1 MKYLRSILELTIPSV
16 VSNITVP
23 LLSLVDTSI
32 VGHMSDANNIGG
44 IYIGSTIFS
53 MIYWVFAFLRMG
65 TTGIIAQARG
75 ADDTSGILYGLCR
88 SLFVGLLVSC
98 LLCILQIPL
107 LWVALQIV
115 SPPDGL
121 VASYATQYFR
131 VCIWGAPAM
140 LTTYCLSGWF
150 IGMRDT
156 RTPMMMAITQNVVN
170 IIMSLLFVYVL
181 HADIRGV
188 AAGTVVGLY
197 SGVFVGLY
205 RLRSK
210 IPIHHKISFL
220 KLLQGSEMWRFV
232 KVNHD
237 LFLRTICLVIVTVSF
252 TRFSSQLGEGQLNAN
267 AITMQFF
274 IFYSYFMDGLAN
286 AGEALS
292 GEFWGKKD
300 ISSLCQLVNSLFK
313 VGIIL
318 TFAFMI
324 LYYISCSPIILLLTN
339 DIDVFR
345 LTVVTVRQ
353 WAWLIPL
360 VSFSAFIW
368 DGVFIGLTWSR
379 GMLLSTFTGL
389 VVFFSIHNLF
399 SGLTGS
405 NCLWLSFLL
414 YLATRGFVQWIIW
427 IKNKPVSH

>member
-1 MKYLRSILELTIPSV
+1 MKYLRSILDLTIPSV

-75 ADDTSGILYGLCR
+75 AGDTSGIVYGLCR
-88 SLFVGLLVSC
+88 SLFVGLLVSF
-98 LLCILQIPL
+98 LLCCLQIPL

-121 VASYATQYFR
+121 IAGYATQYFR

-156 RTPMMMAITQNVVN
+156 KTPMMMAITQNVVN
-170 IIMSLLFVYVL
+170 IIMSLFFVYGL
-181 HADIRGV
+181 DADIRGV

-197 SGVFVGLY
+197 CGVLIGLV

-210 IPIHHKISFL
+210 LHFGQKISL
-220 KLLQGSEMWRFV
+220 LNLLQGSEMWRFI

-237 LFLRTICLVIVTVSF
+237 LFLRTICLVVVTVSF

-267 AITMQFF
+267 AIAMQFF

-286 AGEALS
+286 AGEAMS
-292 GEFWGKKD
+292 GEFWGRKD
-300 ISSLCQLVNSLFK
+300 GHSLCQLIDSLFR

-318 TFAFMI
+318 TVGFMI
-324 LYYISCSPIILLLTN
+324 LYYIGCSPIVSFLTN
-339 DIDVFR
+339 DPAVYG
-345 LTVVTVRQ
+345 LTVLTVRQ
-353 WAWLIPL
+353 WVWLIPL

-379 GMLLSTFTGL
+379 GMLISTFSGL
-389 VVFFSIHNLF
+389 VVFFCIHSLM
-399 SGLTGS
+399 SDLS
-405 NCLWLSFLL
+405 NSSCLWLSFLL